1 MGHFYID
8 AGRRAYCCVVLL
20 QAIARKL
27 QEKEMKEDRRRHKQL
42 ETRFD
47 EDHGGEE
54 STADLCKCLIYVDL
68 WLSEQS

>member
-1 MGHFYID
+1 
-8 AGRRAYCCVVLL
+8 
-20 QAIARKL
+20 
-27 QEKEMKEDRRRHKQL
+27 MKEDRRRHKQL

-54 STADLCKCLIYVDL
+54 STADL